1 MHTQIL
7 KTLDN
12 SGKAGSRLDLGG
24 TVCQLLAQVIS
35 SSCTRCLLWA
45 EDSRIDWQ
53 GALPII
59 QRVLSLATRLPFV
72 KRFSEL
78 LFPSLFFLFY
88 IISVKPAS
96 TIFQLK
102 LSINLYS
109 IHF

>member
-24 TVCQLLAQVIS
+24 TGCQLLAQVIS

-78 LFPSLFFLFY
+78 LFSFSFY
-88 IISVKPAS
+88 LVLYYIGQTRLDNFS
-96 TIFQLK
+96 TQTF
-102 LSINLYS
+102 Y
-109 IHF
+109 